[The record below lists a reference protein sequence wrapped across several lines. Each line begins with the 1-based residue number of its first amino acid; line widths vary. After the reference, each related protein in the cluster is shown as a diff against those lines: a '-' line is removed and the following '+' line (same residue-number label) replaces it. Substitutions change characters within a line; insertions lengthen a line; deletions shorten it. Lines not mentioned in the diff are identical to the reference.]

1 MEPSVRRHCGIAY
14 ISKSGL
20 RQHELSHAKVGP
32 HMCCGKIFYSQA
44 NLTRHKCNVHEE
56 EKAFACNQ
64 CDKKFAIRADLERH
78 RKREKKEFKFTCDM
92 CGEKLV
98 AKDKLKEHMD
108 RHNNNKSHVCPVC
121 HKMFRYSSNLS
132 RHKKSHQERK

>member
-1 MEPSVRRHCGIAY
+1 MEPSVCRHCGKAY
-14 ISKSGL
+14 GSKSGL

-64 CDKKFAIRADLERH
+64 CDKNFAIKADLERH

-92 CGEKLV
+92 CGEKLYRMCMV
-98 AKDKLKEHMD
+98 IELYTPESCLVICYTRPLEGFYFVP
-108 RHNNNKSHVCPVC
+108 RHSC
-121 HKMFRYSSNLS
+121 
-132 RHKKSHQERK
+132 